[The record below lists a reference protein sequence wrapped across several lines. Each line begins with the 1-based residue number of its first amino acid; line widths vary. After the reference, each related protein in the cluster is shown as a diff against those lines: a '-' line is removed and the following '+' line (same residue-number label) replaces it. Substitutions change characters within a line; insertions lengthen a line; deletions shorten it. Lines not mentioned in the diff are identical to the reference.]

1 MTLILLFGLLA
12 AGANLLGGLILI
24 KSGAHRYG
32 ERFLKYLVAL
42 GAGFMLAAIF
52 IEILP
57 ETVDIWTQTFRG
69 ESTSEAVAGAMT
81 LLLAGYLSIQFFEH
95 TLAPHFHFGAETH
108 PESFMRPSAAYT
120 AVGGLWIHT
129 FFDGVSI
136 ASAFLVNFKVG
147 ILVFIAIL
155 LHKMPEGFTVA
166 SIMLASGR
174 STRKALIATAAI
186 GAATLAGVIGV
197 VLLETRMSDAV
208 AYALPFSAGVTL
220 YVAASDLIPEVNHK
234 EERNP
239 TVSIVVFGCAGMS
252 AMRALTR
259 GATAAIARR
268 ARESMRANGTTES
281 VRTSRTLTAGT
292 SPGTRSTTPTARP
305 FDLACT
311 MGTPGSSVR
320 MSECVCPLTITS
332 TARPTPRARS
342 TISPVTGRLL
352 HRRRRRRRAQR
363 RPRGARLAP
372 EATARAQ

>member
-1 MTLILLFGLLA
+1 MQMDRAPATCSCLLFTHYATDDVIFSRHTMTSILLFGLLA
-12 AGANLLGGLILI
+12 AGANVLGGLVLV
-24 KSGAHRYG
+24 KSGAHRLG

-57 ETVDIWTQTFRG
+57 ETVSIWTRSSPD
-69 ESTSEAVAGAMT
+69 ETSAEAVGGAMT

-147 ILVFIAIL
+147 LLVFIAIL

-174 STRKALIATAAI
+174 STRTALIATAAI

-197 VLLETRMSDAV
+197 ALLDARMGDAV
-208 AYALPFSAGVTL
+208 RLCATVLG
-220 YVAASDLIPEVNHK
+220 
-234 EERNP
+234 RCNP
-239 TVSIVVFGCAGMS
+239 LCSRKRPDPRS
-252 AMRALTR
+252 
-259 GATAAIARR
+259 
-268 ARESMRANGTTES
+268 ES
-281 VRTSRTLTAGT
+281 
-292 SPGTRSTTPTARP
+292 
-305 FDLACT
+305 
-311 MGTPGSSVR
+311 
-320 MSECVCPLTITS
+320 
-332 TARPTPRARS
+332 
-342 TISPVTGRLL
+342 
-352 HRRRRRRRAQR
+352 
-363 RPRGARLAP
+363 
-372 EATARAQ
+372 

>member
-1 MTLILLFGLLA
+1 MNYIGLPTMTSILLFGLLA
-12 AGANLLGGLILI
+12 AGANVLGGLVLV

-57 ETVDIWTQTFRG
+57 ETVGIWTSASPQHAAP
-69 ESTSEAVAGAMT
+69 EAVAGAMT

-108 PESFMRPSAAYT
+108 PESFLRPSSAYT
-120 AVGGLWIHT
+120 AVGGLCIHT

-166 SIMLASGR
+166 SIMLATGR
-174 STRKALIATAAI
+174 STQKAVIATAAI

-197 VLLETRMSDAV
+197 ALLQERVNNAV
-208 AYALPFSAGVTL
+208 GYALPFSAGVTL
-220 YVAASDLIPEVNHK
+220 YVAASDLIPEVNYK

-239 TVSIVVFGCAGMS
+239 TVSIVVFGGV
-252 AMRALTR
+252 AL
-259 GATAAIARR
+259 
-268 ARESMRANGTTES
+268 
-281 VRTSRTLTAGT
+281 
-292 SPGTRSTTPTARP
+292 
-305 FDLACT
+305 FY
-311 MGTPGSSVR
+311 
-320 MSECVCPLTITS
+320 
-332 TARPTPRARS
+332 
-342 TISPVTGRLL
+342 LL
-352 HRRRRRRRAQR
+352 HRLIE
-363 RPRGARLAP
+363 G
-372 EATARAQ
+372 